1 MKKQLLFNFAKFL
14 SQKMTLRMAAFAVLF
29 LMTVQSSFAQQWD
42 ALGKEN
48 DLTPLISAY
57 TTVAVVNEGG
67 AEVPY
72 VAFCENVIAIVSS
85 TAPAP
90 GIAMVKKRLANG
102 TWQQVGKNLTDR
114 GLYTRIY
121 TNNLNEIFVGY
132 IDANNSSRLV
142 VKKYN
147 VANNSWDALNS
158 ADPNSAFVST
168 GNANGNY
175 ISSQFNTTQRFS
187 ISFDANNLP
196 YIVYTEP
203 SNDLEIKRFDGT
215 NWVSVGTLSDI
226 GVSGSIAFAGTDIY
240 VSYLL
245 LGAVGGSAGSLKLV
259 KYNAG
264 TNAWDSIAVPAGTTG
279 ATSLTAMRHVVMV
292 ANSSTS
298 LCFGYMNVSGTV
310 SGSAGLNRAMATL
323 YNITDNTWSP
333 TPSILAG
340 RDSTNLSLIKDS
352 NNNVYF
358 SFIDGITN
366 GGFLQNERVHFLKTG
381 TTVWSELKNPLVIRG
396 IDESTLWSAIGIA
409 PGSSAPHIVYTKAG
423 ATTGVFTPIVRKYQ
437 AQVPANSPV
446 ITGYSFAVTPENT
459 TTGAPAFVTLNI
471 SGSNFT
477 GATDISL
484 NGTSANGVP
493 APFTVVNDAQ
503 ITYVVP
509 GATVAPAF
517 SQLTVTTPNGTAT
530 LNATPP
536 SALTYAAYPAT
547 YNGNPIVVSSVT
559 PSDLLIYSI
568 SPAMPTGLLFSRGTG
583 TISGQSTAVTQ
594 STEYTVT
601 ATNQFGFITAK
612 VTFATAGSAPSGLTY
627 APAVSASYTADTAI
641 TPLVATLTNA
651 TGAVYTV
658 NPALPAGLMLNST
671 TGEISGTPT
680 AAADFKN
687 YEVKATTPL
696 GFTTRVIAFSVTPNL
711 STSDFVNDNQV
722 TLYPNPSAKGV
733 FTVDYPSYF
742 SGAKLTIINTLG
754 QAIFQT
760 TVGDGS
766 DTIETSGLRSGLYF
780 VKLESANNSVVKKL
794 VVK

>member
-1 MKKQLLFNFAKFL
+1 MKKQLLLNFTKLLA
-14 SQKMTLRMAAFAVLF
+14 QKLTFRNAAFAVLF
-29 LMTVQSSFAQQWD
+29 LLTVQSSFAQQWD
-42 ALGKEN
+42 TLGKEN

-121 TNNLNEIFVGY
+121 TNSLNEIFVGY

-147 VANNSWDALNS
+147 VANDSWDALNS
-158 ADPNSAFVST
+158 ADSNSAFVST
-168 GNANGNY
+168 LSANGNHV
-175 ISSQFNTTQRFS
+175 SNQFNTTQRFS

-245 LGAVGGSAGSLKLV
+245 LGSVGGNNGSLKLV
-259 KYNAG
+259 KFN
-264 TNAWDSIAVPAGTTG
+264 TVTSAWDSIAVPVTTTG
-279 ATSLTAMRHVVMV
+279 VTSLTAMRHVVMV

-298 LCFGYMNVSGTV
+298 LCFGYMNINGTL
-310 SGSAGLNRAMATL
+310 GGNAGLNRAMATL
-323 YNITDNTWSP
+323 YNITDNTWSA
-333 TPSILAG
+333 PSILAG

-352 NNNVYF
+352 NSNVYF
-358 SFIDGITN
+358 SLIDGVTN

-409 PGSSAPHIVYTKAG
+409 AGSSSPHIVYTKAS

-446 ITGYSFAVTPENT
+446 ITGYSFAVTAENT
-459 TTGAPAFVTLNI
+459 TTGAPGFVTLNI
-471 SGSNFT
+471 FGSNFT
-477 GATDISL
+477 GATNISL
-484 NGTSANGVP
+484 NGTSAT
-493 APFTVVNDAQ
+493 APFTVVNDSQ

-509 GATVAPAF
+509 DATVAPVF

-530 LNATPP
+530 LNATAP
-536 SALTYAAYPAT
+536 SALTYTAYSAT
-547 YNGNPIVVSSVT
+547 YNGNPIVVASVT
-559 PSDLLIYSI
+559 PSDLLLFTVAPALPAGLSI
-568 SPAMPTGLLFSRGTG
+568 SRGTG
-583 TISGQSTAVTQ
+583 TISGQSTAAVL
-594 STEYTVT
+594 SADYTVT
-601 ATNQFGFITAK
+601 ATNQFGFTTAV
-612 VTFATAGSAPSGLTY
+612 VTFATLGGAPSGLVY

-641 TPLVATLTNA
+641 SPLVATLTNA

-687 YEVKATTPL
+687 YEVKATTPA
-696 GFTTRVIAFSVTPNL
+696 GFTTRIIAFAVTVPL
-711 STSDFVNDNQV
+711 STESFQKSDAIMA
-722 TLYPNPSAKGV
+722 YPNPTTDSV
-733 FTVDYPSYF
+733 TVSLSNAAVVQRIAVYNS
-742 SGAKLTIINTLG
+742 LG
-754 QAIFQT
+754 QLVRSEATDTVSLQNLSNGNYFLAIYT
-760 TVGDGS
+760 TEGNYS
-766 DTIETSGLRSGLYF
+766 KQII
-780 VKLESANNSVVKKL
+780 KQ
-794 VVK
+794 

>member
-1 MKKQLLFNFAKFL
+1 MKKLLLLNFTKLLA
-14 SQKMTLRMAAFAVLF
+14 QKLTFRNAAFAVLF
-29 LMTVQSSFAQQWD
+29 LLTVQSSFAQQWD
-42 ALGKEN
+42 YLGKEN

-85 TAPAP
+85 AAPAP

-147 VANNSWDALNS
+147 VANDSWDALNS

-168 GNANGNY
+168 LNANGNY
-175 ISSQFNTTQRFS
+175 VQNQFNTTQRFS

-215 NWVSVGTLSDI
+215 NWVSVGALSDI

-245 LGAVGGSAGSLKLV
+245 LGSVGGNNGSLKLV
-259 KYNAG
+259 KFN
-264 TNAWDSIAVPAGTTG
+264 TVTSAWDAIAVPVATTG
-279 ATSLTAMRHVVMV
+279 ITSLTAMRHVVMV

-298 LCFGYMNVSGTV
+298 LCFGYMNINGTLGGNSGN
-310 SGSAGLNRAMATL
+310 NRAMATL
-323 YNITDNTWSP
+323 YNITDNTWSA
-333 TPSILAG
+333 PSILAG
-340 RDSTNLSLIKDS
+340 RDSTNLSLIKDT

-358 SFIDGITN
+358 SFIDGVTN
-366 GGFLQNERVHFLKTG
+366 GGFLQNERVHFLKSG

-409 PGSSAPHIVYTKAG
+409 AGSSAPHIVYTKAG
-423 ATTGVFTPIVRKYQ
+423 ATTGVFTPIVRRYQ

-446 ITGYSFAVTPENT
+446 ITGYSFVVTPDNT
-459 TTGAPAFVTLNI
+459 TTGVPGFVTLNI
-471 SGSNFT
+471 FGSNFT

-484 NGTSANGVP
+484 NSASANGVP

-509 GATVAPAF
+509 GATLAPVF

-530 LNATPP
+530 LNSTPP

-568 SPAMPTGLLFSRGTG
+568 SPALQSGMSFSRGTG
-583 TISGQSTAVTQ
+583 TISGQSTAVTP

-601 ATNQFGFITAK
+601 ATNQFGIITAK

-696 GFTTRVIAFSVTPNL
+696 GFNTRIIAFAVTVPL
-711 STSDFVNDNQV
+711 STESFQKSDAIIA
-722 TLYPNPSAKGV
+722 YPNPTTDSV
-733 FTVDYPSYF
+733 TVSLSNAAVVQRIAVYNS
-742 SGAKLTIINTLG
+742 LG
-754 QAIFQT
+754 QLVRSETTDTVSLRNLSNGNYFLAIYT
-760 TVGDGS
+760 TEGNYS
-766 DTIETSGLRSGLYF
+766 KQII
-780 VKLESANNSVVKKL
+780 KQ
-794 VVK
+794 